1 MAICLV
7 LGGGRFVGRAI
18 AKRLVAEGNEVY
30 VLNRGNHP
38 TPKGCKQL
46 IADRNDPDQLAAAL
60 EGLQFDFVYDSSA
73 YTPQQT
79 RLAIQ
84 CLVGRVKH
92 FLHISTA
99 AVYQDTE
106 EFPLTESSPAGFNK
120 FWGEYGIEKYR
131 CEQELLK
138 SFREDGFP
146 VTIFRPFYIYGPGNN
161 LDRETYV
168 FRRLLNNAPI
178 ILPGMG
184 RSVIQFGHID
194 DLVDTLIDL
203 TGKPESFGEI
213 YNVTGEEAVTM
224 QGWVKKCA
232 EVIGVTPQ
240 IFLVEAKEV
249 GYTPKEWFPF
259 RDIHFFGSI
268 QKLSQQFGLRP
279 RYSLLEGLQQTLEKT
294 SKEYLKQSFTPSEVE
309 LDILQ
314 KIGASR

>member
-1 MAICLV
+1 MGTCLV

-18 AKRLVAEGNEVY
+18 ANRLVAEGNEVY

-60 EGLQFDFVYDSSA
+60 NSLQFDYVYDISA
-73 YTPQQT
+73 YTPKQT
-79 RLAIQ
+79 LLAIQ
-84 CLVGRVKH
+84 LLTGRVKH
-92 FLHISTA
+92 FLHISSA

-106 EFPLTESSPAGFNK
+106 EFPLTETSPAGFNK

-146 VTIFRPFYIYGPGNN
+146 VTIFRPFYIYGPGNH
-161 LDRETYV
+161 LDRESYV
-168 FRRLLNNAPI
+168 FRRLLNHAPI

-184 RSVIQFGHID
+184 RPIIQFGHID
-194 DLVDTLIDL
+194 DLVDTLMYL

-240 IFLVEAKEV
+240 IILVEVKEV
-249 GYTPKEWFPF
+249 GYTSKEWFPF

-268 QKLSQQFGLRP
+268 NKLNRQFEIRP
-279 RYSLLEGLQQTLEKT
+279 RYSLLEGLKQTLKKSSIEN
-294 SKEYLKQSFTPSEVE
+294 LQQSFALSEAE
-309 LDILQ
+309 RDIL
-314 KIGASR
+314 KKMDTK